1 MLPSFASV
9 FPAVN
14 VHPLST
20 THLLSNKSRFP
31 FWQLLSASLLLKNPV
46 INVATEIMAYTRSC
60 FKVYSKEFLP
70 NHRLITAMMI
80 PRGDEDG
87 WAVCEG
93 QDYPAS
99 PSQGRF
105 RIQNELWPRA
115 RPRRQCNLRG
125 RLYKSSTS
133 PLACRQLVG
142 VVLRNRDGFL
152 VCAENGS
159 YMNAS
164 LWFGDF
170 IVPPPAKCQGFLVNL
185 YIYSV
190 ILRRNTRNM
199 CE

>member
-1 MLPSFASV
+1 MSLSKLWHILV
-9 FPAVN
+9 AV
-14 VHPLST
+14 L
-20 THLLSNKSRFP
+20 RFI
-31 FWQLLSASLLLKNPV
+31 ARN
-46 INVATEIMAYTRSC
+46 SC
-60 FKVYSKEFLP
+60 LIIVSK
-70 NHRLITAMMI
+70 TAMMI

-105 RIQNELWPRA
+105 RIQDQLCPRA
-115 RPRRQCNLRG
+115 KPRRQCNLRG
-125 RLYKSSTS
+125 RLCKSSTS

-152 VCAENGS
+152 VRAENGS

-170 IVPPPAKCQGFLVNL
+170 IVPPPQNVKGFWWV